1 MNTSY
6 LLHALPSTAGTF
18 APLGAGLPAA
28 ELLHNGTELPV
39 PEAARERLLFVLRG
53 EADCTI
59 DGWPLRLTAGGWT
72 TIPAGAEG
80 RVHVYRSVGSAQLL
94 LFVADRGGEAGA
106 LAFGNAW
113 DMPTAEGHP
122 QLFGFENGL
131 LTGQLLAAGEQYAV
145 EGAALA
151 ADMKGSFTV
160 DGIATEGC
168 AEIPVGQS
176 CAVTGGEGTVVFR
189 AFDSRE
195 VEAYKEW
202 MQQAYGIRWDSGL
215 HRAAE

>member
-6 LLHALPSTAGTF
+6 LLHTLPGTAGDF

-28 ELLHNGTELPV
+28 ALLHNGTELPV

-53 EADCTI
+53 EADCTV
-59 DGWPLRLTAGGWT
+59 DGWPLRLTAGGWA

-80 RVHVYRSVGSAQLL
+80 RVHVYRSVGGAQLL
-94 LFVADRGGEAGA
+94 LFAAHRDGEAGA

-122 QLFGFENGL
+122 RLFGFENGL
-131 LTGQLLAAGEQYAV
+131 LTGQLLAAGEQRAV
-145 EGAALA
+145 DGPALA
-151 ADMKGSFTV
+151 ADLKGAFTV
-160 DGIATEGC
+160 DGDAAEGC
-168 AEIPVGQS
+168 AEIPAGQR
-176 CAVTGGEGTVVFR
+176 CAVTGGAGTVVFR
-189 AFDSRE
+189 AFDGEE
-195 VEAYKEW
+195 VGAYKEW
-202 MQQAYGIRWDSGL
+202 MQQVYGIRWDSGL